1 MPVDFKV
8 IQKAL
13 KDFKTF
19 ATAIEKIFTKTPE
32 SLLTFAEKVSGEK
45 VNPKKPAADA
55 K

>member
-1 MPVDFKV
+1 MPADLKA

-19 ATAIEKIFTKTPE
+19 AKAIEKIFTKTPE
-32 SLLTFAEKVSGEK
+32 ALLTFATKVTEKPEL
-45 VNPKKPAADA
+45 KKT

>member
-19 ATAIEKIFTKTPE
+19 ATEIEKIFTKTPE
-32 SLLTFAEKVSGEK
+32 SLLTFAEKATGKK
-45 VNPKKPAADA
+45 VTPKPAAEA

>member
-1 MPVDFKV
+1 MPVDLKV

-19 ATAIEKIFTKTPE
+19 AKAIEKIFTKTPE
-32 SLLTFAEKVSGEK
+32 SLLTFATKVTDKPEL
-45 VNPKKPAADA
+45 NKKT